1 MITKLEEPLPA
12 GGSCLLGSFNLSAYV
27 KDNHFDLKEFKKDIK
42 TVVKAMNDVL
52 DEGLALHPLEIQRK
66 TVGDYRQIGVG
77 VMGIA
82 DMLIKLGLK
91 YGEKESI
98 DLCDKIG
105 FILANESLKSSAI
118 LASEFGTYPKYKDC
132 ILNSQYILN
141 NTSKDTYELIERYGL
156 RNSQI
161 LTIAPTGSLSTMLGI
176 SGGIEPIF
184 MNSYTRKTESL
195 HNEDVY
201 YKVYTPIVEEYMN
214 KNGLLDEEELPEYFV
229 TAMNLDPLK
238 RVDMQSIWQKH
249 IDASISSTVNLPNE
263 ATVEDVYDIYTYAW
277 KQGLKGIT
285 IYRSGCKREGIL
297 TTNDKTEEI
306 EVNELKRGEWSEKPK
321 DTIYIEKQIKT
332 GCGKLKL
339 FTGISLSENKLVD
352 IYVKRVADGGCVH
365 NIDALVISIS
375 GMLRLGGSLYNVE
388 KAFKGCGVCNSF
400 TRARSKGKE
409 LSKGSSCPTAILYA
423 IKEVESQYLNKENN
437 DDKLIELAKT
447 LKSNGMDIQVFGS
460 KEQLEKLDDSIK
472 CPECGEKL
480 AKTGGCDICQSC
492 GYSKCN

>member
-229 TAMNLDPLK
+229 TAMNLDPIK

-263 ATVEDVYDIYTYAW
+263 ATVEDVYNIYTYAW

-297 TTNDKTEEI
+297 TTNDKTENI
-306 EVNELKRGEWSEKPK
+306 ENNELKRGEWSEKPK

-339 FTGISLSENKLVD
+339 FIGISLSENKLVD

-400 TRARSKGKE
+400 TRARSRGKE

-480 AKTGGCDICQSC
+480 AKTGGCDICQNC

>member
-1 MITKLEEPLPA
+1 MEEPLPA

-263 ATVEDVYDIYTYAW
+263 ATVEDVYNIYTYAW

-297 TTNDKTEEI
+297 ITNNENKDVENK
-306 EVNELKRGEWSEKPK
+306 ELKRGEWETKP
-321 DTIYIEKQIKT
+321 DGIIEVTRKLKS
-332 GCGKLKL
+332 GCGKMTLHI
-339 FTGISLSENKLVD
+339 GIIPQEKRIFEV
-352 IYVKRVADGGCVH
+352 YVTSSSRGGCVL
-365 NIDALVISIS
+365 NIQNLAITISNALR
-375 GMLRLGGSLYNVE
+375 MGSSLQSLKKSYE
-388 KAFKGCGVCNSF
+388 GTGSCPSYATARAKGKKV
-400 TRARSKGKE
+400 SKGN
-409 LSKGSSCPTAILYA
+409 SCGTSILYA
-423 IKEVESQYLNKENN
+423 LLDVEENLKKETLHELQNLGYYNKVEIDNFKIKKQELTQQELI
-437 DDKLIELAKT
+437 DKDL
-447 LKSNGMDIQVFGS
+447 
-460 KEQLEKLDDSIK
+460 

-480 AKTGGCDICQSC
+480 ISTGGCKSC
-492 GYSKCN
+492 ISCSWSKCE